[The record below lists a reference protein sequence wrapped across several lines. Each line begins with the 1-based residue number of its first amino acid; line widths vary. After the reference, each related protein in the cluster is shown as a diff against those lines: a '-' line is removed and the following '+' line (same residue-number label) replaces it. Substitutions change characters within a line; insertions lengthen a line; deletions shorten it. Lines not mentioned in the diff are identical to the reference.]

1 MKSYYRFVG
10 IFLLTLIISTAAL
23 GQKPKQIVIVNSDTA
38 SVNEILRP
46 GIEKLVGH
54 VILKHDSAY
63 MFCDSAFYNSKQ
75 QNFKAFGRVH
85 VQSPTEDMLD
95 TVNLWGDSLNYSGRD
110 KVARVR
116 SNVILQKDSLYL
128 YTENLDY
135 NISEDIGNYFDGGR
149 TLNGEDT
156 LVSRLGYY
164 YANEDEIFFKDSVK
178 IFNPKYTMY
187 SDTLKHHTKKKISY
201 ILGPT
206 NIISTDTTG
215 SFLYCENGWYDHNR
229 DVAQFNKNALMVHGS
244 QTLKGDSLYYDRK
257 RGIGRAYN
265 NVEAIDSTQSA
276 LLLGNFG
283 EYHEKTER
291 TIMTNQA
298 QFIQIQDKDSL
309 YLHADTIM
317 SIKDSLITKS
327 DSSYFSIIKAFHKVK
342 IFKSDFQAKCDS
354 LVYTLLDSTIELHK
368 QPVMWSGKYQIT
380 AKFIKIFTEN
390 QEVNEVKMYE
400 NSLIVAKSDTIRF
413 DQVRGENMI
422 AYVDSG
428 KLTRIEVKKD
438 GATIYIAKEKEKLMG
453 VNKITCVD
461 MTIYMANNELDR
473 IKFYQTPDGT
483 LYPPYYLKEEEL
495 KFDNFQWNENLR
507 PKSKEDIFIWIV
519 QEETNSDAKGKDKKT
534 KSSDKSTK
542 RSDMEIDRPARL
554 NKGKK

>member
-1 MKSYYRFVG
+1 
-10 IFLLTLIISTAAL
+10 
-23 GQKPKQIVIVNSDTA
+23 
-38 SVNEILRP
+38 
-46 GIEKLVGH
+46 
-54 VILKHDSAY
+54 
-63 MFCDSAFYNSKQ
+63 
-75 QNFKAFGRVH
+75 
-85 VQSPTEDMLD
+85 
-95 TVNLWGDSLNYSGRD
+95 
-110 KVARVR
+110 
-116 SNVILQKDSLYL
+116 
-128 YTENLDY
+128 
-135 NISEDIGNYFDGGR
+135 
-149 TLNGEDT
+149 
-156 LVSRLGYY
+156 
-164 YANEDEIFFKDSVK
+164 
-178 IFNPKYTMY
+178 
-187 SDTLKHHTKKKISY
+187 
-201 ILGPT
+201 
-206 NIISTDTTG
+206 
-215 SFLYCENGWYDHNR
+215 HNR

-257 RGIGRAYN
+257 RGIGRTFN
-265 NVEAIDSTQSA
+265 NVEAVDSTQSA

-317 SIKDSLITKS
+317 SIKDSLITKT

-354 LVYTLLDSTIELHK
+354 LVYNLLDSTIELHRL
-368 QPVMWSGKYQIT
+368 PVMWSGKNQIT

-390 QEVNEVKMYE
+390 QEVTEVRMYE

-542 RSDMEIDRPARL
+542 RSDMETDRPARL